1 MHGLQLQ
8 KRICVIGAGASGL
21 AALKVITDTSH
32 FKSGAWSVTAF
43 ESRESVGGTWSPAPP
58 TSDPPLT
65 PLYDSLTTNLPH
77 PIMAFMSHSFPPST
91 SLFPPAK
98 VVLDYL
104 KSFAHRFDLLPL
116 IRFNT
121 TITSAKWDNACWR
134 VSTSA
139 RETLTFDH
147 LIVANGHYRLPRIPN
162 IPGVDHW
169 LRIRRASHSAWYR
182 SPRTLGDKVLVIGG
196 GPSGQDIATEMRSC
210 ATTVIHSYTGATS
223 EGDAHFKRVGRALRF
238 HDDGRVL
245 FEGNIVEDEIDHCIL
260 ATGYKFDFPFFDSD
274 VIRTEQVPSH
284 STLPPDLYNSTFH
297 VFPLAKFIFPLQSHY
312 PASALAFVGLPSKV
326 VPMPLVEAQ
335 VYTIVRVFSDPSSLN
350 EQEEAQK
357 VIARSQL
364 LARRGAS
371 SLSEQ
376 AKIWFRFEGMEQW
389 DYRDD
394 LFAFAAQSGDCPA
407 VKVRGWEKTMY
418 LEKNILRDAWRDL
431 ESRGEAHE
439 WVGGVGENGV
449 EEWVDMMER
458 LLKHAKET
466 KGNPLRETPAT

>member
-1 MHGLQLQ
+1 MHGFQPK

-21 AALKVITDTSH
+21 AALKVISDTSH
-32 FKSGAWSVTAF
+32 FKSSTWSVTAF
-43 ESRESVGGTWSPAPP
+43 ESRESVGGIWSAAPP

-77 PIMAFMSHSFPPST
+77 PIMAFTSHSFPPST

-121 TITSAKWDNACWR
+121 TVTSAKWDNARWL
-134 VSTSA
+134 VSTST
-139 RETLTFDH
+139 REILAFDH
-147 LIVANGHYRLPRIPN
+147 VIVANGHYRLPRIPN

-169 LRIRRASHSAWYR
+169 LRTRKASHSAWYR
-182 SPRTLGDKVLVIGG
+182 SPQALGHKVLVVGG
-196 GPSGQDIATEMRSC
+196 GPSGQDIAAEMRSC

-223 EGDAHFKRVGRALRF
+223 EGDEHFKRVGRALRF
-238 HDDGRVL
+238 YDDGRVL
-245 FEGNIVEDEIDHCIL
+245 FEGDVVEDEIDYCIL

-284 STLPPDLYNSTFH
+284 STLPSDLYNSTYH

-312 PASALAFVGLPSKV
+312 PASTLAFMGLPFKV

-335 VYTIVRVFSDPSSLN
+335 AYTIVRVFSDPSSLN

-364 LARRGAS
+364 LARQGAS
-371 SLSEQ
+371 TSTEQ
-376 AKIWFRFEGMEQW
+376 AKIWLRFEGIEQW
-389 DYRDD
+389 DYRDN

-407 VKVRGWEKTMY
+407 VKVRRWERTMY
-418 LEKNILRDAWRDL
+418 LGKKVLRDAWRDL
-431 ESRGEAHE
+431 ESRGKAHE
-439 WVGGVGENGV
+439 WVEGVGENGI
-449 EEWVDMMER
+449 EEWVEMMER
-458 LLKHAKET
+458 LLKHAKEGE
-466 KGNPLRETPAT
+466 KSFLREASAT